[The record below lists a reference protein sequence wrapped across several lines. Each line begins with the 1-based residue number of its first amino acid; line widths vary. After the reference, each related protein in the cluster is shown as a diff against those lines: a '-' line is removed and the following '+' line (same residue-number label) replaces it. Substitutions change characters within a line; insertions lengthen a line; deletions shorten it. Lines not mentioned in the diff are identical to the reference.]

1 MRSIKFILVLAAIGL
16 LTFTSHAQSFITNGL
31 VAYYPFNGDANDA
44 SGNGNDATN
53 VQATLCA
60 DRFGN
65 PDSAYNFDGTAS
77 YIGFATPPVTQVD
90 NWSVVAW
97 VKPAS
102 LNQSGIAVCMGY
114 DDGFT
119 GNGYSLGVS
128 AYKAPGSQLY
138 AIFGYIDFYSGGF
151 TFTDTNRWYQ
161 IVMLRNSG
169 TTSFFVNGVLTSNG
183 TTTTPLV
190 PTSFRIGSENG
201 VRFFNGAIDDVRIY
215 NRALSSNEVAQL
227 FAIETVSPK
236 ITAQPTNVTVNIGD
250 TVSFSVSATG
260 IAPLNY
266 QWLKDGIFLPNAT
279 NSTLTFT
286 NVQPPLIG
294 DYMVAVSDTNGSVT
308 SSSASL
314 SISNIDSA
322 LWQGLVA
329 YYPFN
334 GNANDASGNSNNA
347 TTVQATLCAD
357 RFGNP
362 DSAYNFDGTDSY
374 IGFANPPVTQV
385 DNWSLVA
392 WVKPKS
398 LDQIGIAVGL
408 GYDDGHTGN
417 GYSLG
422 IAGTNLAPGNQLY
435 SIFGN
440 INGFPS
446 GFTFPSIDEWYQ
458 IVMLRDSGTT
468 RFFVNGILTSDST
481 TTTPLVPTAFRI
493 GSNTGVRFFDGAIDD
508 VRIYNRALSSNDVAQ
523 LYVSEAP
530 PHAAIGIATLAGAT
544 VAAVNIIDNGGGY
557 TNTPLVR
564 FIGGGGSG
572 AQAVVVISNGV
583 VTAINLINVGDGYT
597 NAPLVVIDPP
607 FISNPVLGI
616 ASISVLNFSNLTA
629 GSSYQLQQFQS
640 PNWINQGV
648 GFTAGS
654 NIYTQVVSGGADSG
668 EYRLE
673 QTPAPAQALATPQ
686 VINGFVVRAFLISGG
701 SGYVTP
707 PTVTIIANVGSN
719 ATAVAG
725 INRGAVTNVSIIN
738 AGMGYVNPVTIQI
751 APPPV
756 TALSPTVSPA
766 LEIDSSV
773 LAPYDNYQIQFK
785 PDIGA
790 VWGNLSGGLFSPT
803 NAANSQYIYF
813 TNNIGFFRL
822 QYVP

>member
-1 MRSIKFILVLAAIGL
+1 MRLIKSILALAAIGL
-16 LTFTSHAQSFITNGL
+16 LTFASHAQSFITNGL
-31 VAYYPFNGDANDA
+31 VAYYPFNGNADDA
-44 SGNGNDATN
+44 SGNGNNATN
-53 VQATLCA
+53 IQATLCA

-65 PDSAYNFDGTAS
+65 PDSAYNFDGTDS
-77 YIGFATPPVTQVD
+77 YIGFSNPPLTQVD
-90 NWSVVAW
+90 NWSLVAW
-97 VKPAS
+97 VNPAS
-102 LNQSGIAVCMGY
+102 LNDQTEMAVGMGY
-114 DDGFT
+114 DDGTT
-119 GNGYSLGVS
+119 GNGYSLGIS
-128 AYKAPGSQLY
+128 GSQLH
-138 AIFGYIDFYSGGF
+138 AIFGGLENIDGGF
-151 TFTDTNRWYQ
+151 TFPSTNHWYQ

-169 TTSFFVNGVLTSNG
+169 TTSFFVNGVLSPNG
-183 TTTTPLV
+183 TTDTPLT
-190 PTSFRIGSENG
+190 PTAFRIGSNFG
-201 VRFFNGAIDDVRIY
+201 IRFFNGAIDDVRIY

-250 TVSFSVSATG
+250 TASFSVSATG

-266 QWLKDGIFLPNAT
+266 QWLKDGSLLPDATNAT
-279 NSTLTFT
+279 LTLT
-286 NVQPPLIG
+286 NVQPLLIG
-294 DYMVAVSDTNGSVT
+294 NYMVAVSDTNGSVT

-314 SISNIDSA
+314 SISNVDSA
-322 LWQGLVA
+322 LWQDLVA

-334 GNANDASGNSNNA
+334 GNANDASGNGNNA
-347 TTVQATLCAD
+347 TNIQATLCAD

-374 IGFANPPVTQV
+374 IGFSNPPLTQV

-392 WVKPKS
+392 WVNPKS

-422 IAGTNLAPGNQLY
+422 IAGVNLTPGNQLY

-440 INGFPS
+440 ISGFPG
-446 GFTFPSIDEWYQ
+446 GFTFPSINEWYQ

-468 RFFVNGILTSDST
+468 KFFVNGVLTSNST

-508 VRIYNRALSSNDVAQ
+508 VRIYSRALSSNDVAQ
-523 LYVSEAP
+523 LYASEAP
-530 PHAAIGIATLAGAT
+530 PHAAIGIATLAGAS

-572 AQAVVVISNGV
+572 AQAVAVVSNGV
-583 VTAINLINVGDGYT
+583 VMAINLINGGTGYT

-607 FISNPVLGI
+607 FISNPILGI

-629 GSSYQLQQFQS
+629 GSSYQLQQLQS
-640 PNWINQGV
+640 TNWINQGG
-648 GFTAGS
+648 GFTAGNNS
-654 NIYTQVVSGGADSG
+654 YTQAVSGVVDSG
-668 EYRLE
+668 DYRLV
-673 QTPAPAQALATPQ
+673 QTPVPAQASAIPQ
-686 VINGFVVRAFLISGG
+686 VINGFVVRAILISGG

-725 INRGAVTNVSIIN
+725 INRGVVTNVSIIN
-738 AGMGYVNPVTIQI
+738 AGMGYANPVTIQI
-751 APPPV
+751 APPPI

-790 VWGNLSGGLFSPT
+790 AWGNLSGGLFSPT
-803 NAANSQYIYF
+803 NAANSQYISI